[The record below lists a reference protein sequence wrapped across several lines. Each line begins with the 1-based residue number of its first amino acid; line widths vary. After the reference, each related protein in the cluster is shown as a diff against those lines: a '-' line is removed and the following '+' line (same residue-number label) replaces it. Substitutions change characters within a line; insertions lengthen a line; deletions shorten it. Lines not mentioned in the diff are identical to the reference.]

1 MKNIYVNTCEGYM
14 LEKVFKKDI
23 VSLDEILNKFEDLV
37 CDNDA
42 LQEKLDDLKQDLHD
56 NYKPI
61 KPEEQ
66 Y

>member
-14 LEKVFKKDI
+14 LQKVFKKDI

-42 LQEKLDDLKQDLHD
+42 LQEELDDLKQDLQD
-56 NYKPI
+56 NYVPV
-61 KPEEQ
+61 PHEFN
-66 Y
+66 